1 MSFKC
6 PDCGASLTDDSR
18 FCKYCGSKI
27 DDGVKRIEVSGKV
40 DHDVT
45 HRFSFNSEARMK
57 KIEAKKELE
66 EEKLR
71 QQVLLEEE
79 KRKTRE
85 QEHQHSV
92 KMIKI
97 YCLLGVGFVV
107 FLLLLSLL
115 GKK

>member
-45 HRFSFNSEARMK
+45 HRFLFNSEARMK

-79 KRKTRE
+79 KRKTAE
-85 QEHQHSV
+85 LEHQHSV

-97 YCLLGVGFVV
+97 YCLLGVVV
-107 FLLLLSLL
+107 VLFFLFLHACAR
-115 GKK
+115 